1 MPESYQERIALPS
14 MQPHRAEQVIR
25 MARAKQVKCMRLA
38 EDAITA
44 RGSDDINPSRLSRPL
59 VVHPAP

>member
-1 MPESYQERIALPS
+1 MPDPYQERIALPS
-14 MQPHRAEQVIR
+14 MAPHRAEQLVR

-38 EDAITA
+38 EDAIAA
-44 RGSDDINPSRLSRPL
+44 RGSDDINPSRLSRHL